1 MRKPRDAFNCIF
13 QGKLDAVRSAASEGA
28 RVSRQAGDQHTLMNW
43 LINLGTADLMAGDL
57 NEAKSV
63 LVEGLQVPQEIDDRT
78 AMSYLVEALACHAVA
93 TDDEQ

>member
-1 MRKPRDAFNCIF
+1 
-13 QGKLDAVRSAASEGA
+13 V

-63 LVEGLQVPQEIDDRT
+63 LVDGLQVAQEIDDRT
-78 AMSYLVEALACHAVA
+78 AMSCLVEALACHAVA
-93 TDDEQ
+93 TDHEKLAARSCWARRRRCKARQAR